1 MATQKDPL
9 IDRQVTINSDATTAK
24 GLPLPQAG
32 KQAKII
38 GKTPTGRQYQLDC
51 DGALLNLPMS
61 DFVLVTL
68 DGVTPQLKTNIDTEQ
83 PQAELQQI
91 VASRTNRTVVE
102 DDELHEMAASIKAH
116 GILQPLLLRK
126 LPAER
131 LQDTFEN
138 PETRKAAYE
147 IIAGERRFAAARIAG
162 LRKVPFMLVEADNL
176 QAVQLQLIENLHRK
190 NLNPL
195 EEARGIA
202 LLIEEFGLTRDEAA
216 ISIRKGRTHVFE
228 SMRLLSLQPKAMAAL
243 KEGRLSRSL
252 ALLVLQRP
260 TAAMQEEFVERIL
273 TGGPDGGPMSTRNA
287 EDLARRNYMTVLDKA
302 PFDLTDALLCPQA
315 GACSHCP
322 KRTGASPELF
332 DKQGPD
338 ACTDTACFAEKKEA
352 HVARVKADAVQAGRQ
367 VISGKAARDIMP
379 TETGSMRGYIALDK
393 ASQGSKAETRQV
405 LGQEVPASRVVLI
418 ETPSGDYTEAV
429 PVHAASAAVQE
440 KAQPAP
446 AKPASKPE
454 APKAKASQ
462 TEPDRAALAAEYGR
476 RWRHDAVLATI
487 DGLWCSVP
495 ESIDHIPSHAALH
508 ILKKLAE
515 STPRTYLMKIF
526 HIDPEDSRADTDL
539 EMAMEDA
546 AEQDLPSVI
555 SHMLQMACTADLQPD
570 AAHPGNA
577 FIVEDLRDLADVDLA
592 AIQSSVQEA
601 MKAEAAQ
608 RAGKAP
614 AKPAGKKA
622 EAKVKS
628 QEATAAIAK
637 AMQAAEGQH
646 PNSFE
651 ELQKVRILRDLRG
664 PGGQLLP
671 TKDRIAYITEKMG
684 DRAWMLEL
692 PQDPDISLDDMDD
705 VKRWNPSA
713 DYTEIQAIEESE
725 ASNV

>member
-9 IDRQVTINSDATTAK
+9 IDRLVTINSDATTTK
-24 GLPLPQAG
+24 GLPLAQAG
-32 KQAKII
+32 QKAKVI

-51 DGALLNLPMS
+51 DGTLVNLPMS
-61 DFVLVTL
+61 DFVLVTI
-68 DGVTPQLKTNIDTEQ
+68 DGVTPQLKTSVNAEQ
-83 PQAELQQI
+83 PHAVLQQI
-91 VASRTNRTVVE
+91 TPSRTNRTVVE

-138 PETRKAAYE
+138 TDMRKAEFE

-162 LRKVPFMLVEADNL
+162 LRKVPYMLVEADNL

-202 LLIEEFGLTRDEAA
+202 LLIEEFGLSRDEAA
-216 ISIRKGRTHVFE
+216 VSIRKGRTHVFE

-260 TAAMQEEFVERIL
+260 TAALQEEFVERIL
-273 TGGPDGGPMSTRNA
+273 TGGPDGGPMSTRSA
-287 EDLARRNYMTVLDKA
+287 EDLARRNYMTVLEKA

-315 GACSHCP
+315 GACSNCP
-322 KRTGASPELF
+322 KRTGATPELF

-352 HVARVKADAVQAGRQ
+352 HLAQVKADAVQAGRQ

-418 ETPSGDYTEAV
+418 ETPSGGYTEAV
-429 PVHAASAAVQE
+429 PMHAASAAVQE
-440 KAQPAP
+440 KAQEGK
-446 AKPASKPE
+446 AKPA
-454 APKAKASQ
+454 PKANNDKSQ
-462 TEPDRAALAAEYGR
+462 APTPDRATLQAEYER
-476 RWRHDAVLATI
+476 RWRERAVTATIAGLATCTEDEVNHLPSWI
-487 DGLWCSVP
+487 SLHVLEKLAADVP
-495 ESIDHIPSHAALH
+495 KAQLMLIFDIADDKYYDDALSTALTSASEAALPA
-508 ILKKLAE
+508 KLV
-515 STPRTYLMKIF
+515 TMMQMVCT
-526 HIDPEDSRADTDL
+526 
-539 EMAMEDA
+539 
-546 AEQDLPSVI
+546 QDLKTDKPTVFYYLEE
-555 SHMLQMACTADLQPD
+555 LQ
-570 AAHPGNA
+570 N
-577 FIVEDLRDLADVDLA
+577 LADFRLVG
-592 AIQSSVQEA
+592 IQNQVQVE

-614 AKPAGKKA
+614 AKPTSKKA
-622 EAKVKS
+622 EPKVKQ
-628 QEATAAIAK
+628 QEASAAIAQ
-637 AMQAAEGQH
+637 AMQAADADASPAAFEPGQT
-646 PNSFE
+646 
-651 ELQKVRILRDLRG
+651 VRIKVDLRG
-664 PGGQLLP
+664 AENALLP
-671 TKDRIAYITEKMG
+671 TRQRLAVIKQKMG
-684 DRAWMLEL
+684 DRAFLIEL
-692 PQDPDISLDDMDD
+692 PADPHAHPTDMTE
-705 VKRWNPSA
+705 RWVISA
-713 DYTEIQAIEESE
+713 DYTELQAVEAQEEL
-725 ASNV
+725 A

>member
-9 IDRQVTINSDATTAK
+9 IDRLVTINSDATTAK
-24 GLPLPQAG
+24 GHPLAQAG
-32 KQAKII
+32 QQAKVI

-51 DGALLNLPMS
+51 DGTLVNLPMS

-68 DGVTPQLKTNIDTEQ
+68 DGVTPQLKTGVDTEQ
-83 PQAELQQI
+83 PHAELQQI
-91 VASRTNRTVVE
+91 APSRTNRTVVE

-202 LLIEEFGLTRDEAA
+202 LLIEEFGLTREEAA
-216 ISIRKGRTHVFE
+216 ASIRKGRTHVFE

-273 TGGPDGGPMSTRNA
+273 TGGPDGGPMSTRSA

-315 GACSHCP
+315 GACSNCP

-440 KAQPAP
+440 KAQEAP

-454 APKAKASQ
+454 APKAKATQ
-462 TEPDRAALAAEYGR
+462 AEPDRAALQAEYER
-476 RWRHDAVLATI
+476 RWRERAVEATI
-487 DGLWCSVP
+487 VGLASCPDSHMDWLP
-495 ESIDHIPSHAALH
+495 YSICTH
-508 ILKKLAE
+508 ILKTLAKDVPTKYLLRILKIE
-515 STPRTYLMKIF
+515 EIGDPDDIASEVDDALRNIAAEEIEVQLRTMQQMVCTLDINRQQHSYLIELQDQAMV
-526 HIDPEDSRADTDL
+526 DL
-539 EMAMEDA
+539 ERIRTQT
-546 AEQDLPSVI
+546 QD
-555 SHMLQMACTADLQPD
+555 
-570 AAHPGNA
+570 
-577 FIVEDLRDLADVDLA
+577 E
-592 AIQSSVQEA
+592 
-601 MKAEAAQ
+601 MKAEAMAM
-608 RAGKAP
+608 GF
-614 AKPAGKKA
+614 
-622 EAKVKS
+622 
-628 QEATAAIAK
+628 THAACGPFVRSSYHAD
-637 AMQAAEGQH
+637 MQAKG
-646 PNSFE
+646 
-651 ELQKVRILRDLRG
+651 
-664 PGGQLLP
+664 
-671 TKDRIAYITEKMG
+671 
-684 DRAWMLEL
+684 LE
-692 PQDPDISLDDMDD
+692 
-705 VKRWNPSA
+705 VK
-713 DYTEIQAIEESE
+713 
-725 ASNV
+725 